1 MSAVSLEDD
10 DGPSADQP
18 NPQIAE
24 AIHRLH
30 RKGATYH
37 LSQLLG
43 KLRPGEVANALEG
56 LSEHTA
62 TAVFAL
68 ITPPLHAALVLDEV
82 GDSLR
87 NHLLAQGPV
96 DLIVAALECLPS
108 DARNRYLSAVD
119 ESVAQRLMEAMR
131 QESAKDLEDLRQ
143 YKQSTAGSLMSTH
156 CFALPE
162 TTPVA
167 EAIKT
172 IQSLSSKDSV
182 FYLYVVNDQKKLT
195 GVCSLRKLLLSP
207 AETPI
212 KEIMTARLIKAN
224 VNTPQEEVARQITRY
239 RLLAVPVVDNQGA
252 LLGQITIDRLVDI
265 IQDEATG
272 SILRMVG
279 IQSKRADVLAQSPL
293 HIFRTRVPWLITAF
307 LGYLAISGVLDGFE
321 ETLSSVVQLAFFF
334 PIVIGMSGNAGTQT
348 GTVVVRGLA
357 LDMIRGSHF
366 FKLLLKELG
375 TNLIQGS
382 VYGACLGLA
391 AYLVFQSGRLAIT
404 VGPAMMLNIIL
415 ASAIAMSLPFFFKRI
430 GADPAVAA
438 GPLALTFID
447 FVGSTNY
454 LIIAYLVFRP

>member
-1 MSAVSLEDD
+1 MSSVSFEDNIDPAVDES
-10 DGPSADQP
+10 
-18 NPQIAE
+18 NPQITE
-24 AIHRLH
+24 AIHRLY
-30 RKGATYH
+30 RKGASYH
-37 LSQLLG
+37 LAQMLG

-56 LSEHTA
+56 LSMHTA

-82 GDSLR
+82 EDSLR
-87 NHLLAQGPV
+87 NHILAHGAV
-96 DLIVAALECLPS
+96 DGIVAALECLPGN
-108 DARNRYLSAVD
+108 ARNRYLSALD
-119 ESVAQRLMEAMR
+119 EPVAQRLMDAMR

-162 TTPVA
+162 TMPVP

-172 IQSLSSKDSV
+172 IQGLPSKDSV
-182 FYLYVVNDQKKLT
+182 FYLYMVNDQKKLT

-207 AETPI
+207 E
-212 KEIMTARLIKAN
+212 ENRLEDIMTTRLIKAN
-224 VNTPQEEVARQITRY
+224 VNTPQEEVARQATRY
-239 RLLAVPVVDNQGA
+239 RLLAVPVVNNQGL
-252 LLGQITIDRLVDI
+252 LLGQITIDRLVEI
-265 IQDEATG
+265 IQDEATS
-272 SILRMVG
+272 SILKMVG
-279 IQSKRADVLAQSPL
+279 IQSKRADVLVQSAF

-307 LGYLAISGVLDGFE
+307 LGYLAISAVLDGFE
-321 ETLSSVVQLAFFF
+321 NTLSSVVQLAFFF

-357 LDMIRGSHF
+357 LDMIRGPHF

-382 VYGACLGLA
+382 VYGVCLGVA
-391 AYLVFQSGRLAIT
+391 AYLVFQSGRLALT
-404 VGPAMMLNIIL
+404 VGPAMMINIIL

-454 LIIAYLVFRP
+454 LIIAYLMFRP